1 MGGAL
6 ERRRVGER
14 LVRQY
19 FRCALVLC
27 DVLYAGR
34 CDFGAVVEADLIVD

>member
-1 MGGAL
+1 M
-6 ERRRVGER
+6 GER

-19 FRCALVLC
+19 FWCALVLC

-34 CDFGAVVEADLIVD
+34 WCDFGAVVEADLIVD